1 MGRLVGERSD
11 SERLPRL
18 HQRFD
23 GATGWGIR
31 RRGQLE
37 RSWRSAISE
46 EEKEAANPDQHRERR
61 AREEAETACTYCEL
75 ALEDVAEGSGDNHR
89 VSVPC
94 PHGGF
99 VHVSCMLERADRL
112 AKGYTDPRSCVVC
125 SHEVEGRRRPPNP
138 TELAR
143 GLPMNESE
151 GRWAASRNIMQ
162 FADLLQ
168 RDVPGPG
175 SATYMTT
182 GVYSSFE
189 LMVRVHGRSPTS
201 SFLLCSLFS
210 DVLGLP

>member
-75 ALEDVAEGSGDNHR
+75 ALEDVAEGSGDNHMG
-89 VSVPC
+89 VPVRC
-94 PHGGF
+94 PDGGF
-99 VHVSCMLERADRL
+99 VHVSCILERADRL
-112 AKGYTDPRSCVVC
+112 AKGYTNPRSCVVR
-125 SHEVEGRRRPPNP
+125 SREGVRRRRPPHP
-138 TELAR
+138 A
-143 GLPMNESE
+143 
-151 GRWAASRNIMQ
+151 
-162 FADLLQ
+162 
-168 RDVPGPG
+168 
-175 SATYMTT
+175 
-182 GVYSSFE
+182 
-189 LMVRVHGRSPTS
+189 
-201 SFLLCSLFS
+201 
-210 DVLGLP
+210 

>member
-99 VHVSCMLERADRL
+99 VHVSCMLERAIASREGIWTRGPASRVAASGQGED
-112 AKGYTDPRSCVVC
+112 DPLTRRSLLEACQGL
-125 SHEVEGRRRPPNP
+125 SLGEGGRR
-138 TELAR
+138 
-143 GLPMNESE
+143 
-151 GRWAASRNIMQ
+151 
-162 FADLLQ
+162 
-168 RDVPGPG
+168 
-175 SATYMTT
+175 
-182 GVYSSFE
+182 
-189 LMVRVHGRSPTS
+189 
-201 SFLLCSLFS
+201 
-210 DVLGLP
+210 